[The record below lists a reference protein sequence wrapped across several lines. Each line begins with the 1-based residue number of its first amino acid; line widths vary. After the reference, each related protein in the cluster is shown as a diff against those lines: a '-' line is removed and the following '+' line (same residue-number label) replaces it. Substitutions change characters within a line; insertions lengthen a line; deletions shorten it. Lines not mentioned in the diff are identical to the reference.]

1 MKTRAPESID
11 EYIDSL
17 PANVQKILQKIRKT
31 IQKAA
36 PAAEEAISYQMPSFR
51 LNGYLIYFAAHA
63 NHIGLY
69 PAPRGAAEFK
79 EELARYEGG
88 KGTVQFKFDAPVPY
102 DLIARIVKF
111 RAQENMDKAFGEA
124 GWKRQG
130 PGAFRH
136 EGDGGAWTETTRVVP
151 TAGDSNKSYI
161 VTTTVARAN

>member
-111 RAQENMDKAFGEA
+111 RAQENMDKAA
-124 GWKRQG
+124 AKSKKRSS
-130 PGAFRH
+130 AKKSAKRT
-136 EGDGGAWTETTRVVP
+136 ATTKKRAP
-151 TAGDSNKSYI
+151 TRKTSASSKK
-161 VTTTVARAN
+161 R

>member
-51 LNGYLIYFAAHA
+51 LNGYLIYFAARA

-111 RAQENMDKAFGEA
+111 RAQENMDKAA
-124 GWKRQG
+124 AKSKKRSS
-130 PGAFRH
+130 AKKSAKRT
-136 EGDGGAWTETTRVVP
+136 ATTKKRAP
-151 TAGDSNKSYI
+151 TRKTSASSKK
-161 VTTTVARAN
+161 R